1 MMTRSM
7 AAGRHVGAFLAF
19 AFLFL
24 FAAFPPAQAEVKIQD
39 VVSSKGVG
47 AWLVED
53 YTVPIVSIRFAFRGG
68 STQDPAGKEGLANL
82 MTGLFDEGAG
92 ELDSD
97 AFQLRLDDAGAE
109 MSFSAGSDAVYGSM
123 RMLAEGQDE
132 AFALLRMAVLSPR
145 FDVAP
150 MNRIRDQIIAGIQA
164 AALDPSTKGE
174 VAWREA
180 LYGDHPYARPDE
192 GTAETLATIVPEDIR
207 QFHTRL
213 FARSNLAAG
222 VVGALDAE
230 TLKRRLD
237 DLFGELP
244 AEPSLTPV
252 ERAEPKFAQQI
263 DVPSDLPQTTLQL
276 AWPGIERKDPQ
287 FFAAYLMNHILGG
300 GSFSSRLF
308 EEVREKR
315 GLAYGVSSA
324 LVNRDYSS
332 ALAIG
337 TSTRADRAAETLALI
352 RSEVAKMAADGPTE
366 AELDFAKKYVLG
378 AYAINNLDSSRAIAR
393 TLVELKLD
401 GLGTDYIDRR
411 GALINAVT
419 LEDVKAVATRLL
431 SAEPAVMVLG
441 PAISQGTVQ

>member
-7 AAGRHVGAFLAF
+7 AVGRHVGAFLAL
-19 AFLFL
+19 ASMLL
-24 FAAFPPAQAEVKIQD
+24 LAAFSSAHAEVKIQE
-39 VVSSKGVG
+39 VVSAKGVG

-53 YTVPIVSIRFAFRGG
+53 YSVPIVSIRFAFRGG

-92 ELDSD
+92 DLDSD

-123 RMLAEGQDE
+123 RMLAEQQDE
-132 AFALLRMAVLSPR
+132 AFALLRLAILSPR

-150 MNRIRDQIIAGIQA
+150 MDRIRDQIVAGIQA

-192 GTAETLATIVPEDIR
+192 GTADTLATIVPEDIR
-207 QFHTRL
+207 QFHARL
-213 FARSNLAAG
+213 FARSNLAVG
-222 VVGALDAE
+222 VVGAIDAE
-230 TLKRRLD
+230 TLKRKLD

-263 DVPSDLPQTTLQL
+263 DVPSNLPQTTLQL
-276 AWPGIERKDPQ
+276 AWPGIEREDPQ

-300 GSFSSRLF
+300 GTFSSRLF

-315 GLAYGVSSA
+315 GLTYGISSA

-378 AYAINNLDSSRAIAR
+378 AYAINNLDTSGAIAR
-393 TLVELKLD
+393 TLVELQLD
-401 GLGTDYIDRR
+401 GLGIDYIDRR
-411 GALINAVT
+411 GELINAVT
-419 LEDVKAVATRLL
+419 LEDVKAVANRLL

-441 PAISQGTVQ
+441 PAISQDTVQ

>member
-192 GTAETLATIVPEDIR
+192 GTAETLAPLVPEDIR
-207 QFHTRL
+207 QFPTRL
-213 FARSNLAAG
+213 FARSNLAVG
-222 VVGALDAE
+222 VVGAIDAE

-393 TLVELKLD
+393 TLVELQLD
-401 GLGTDYIDRR
+401 GLGIDYIYRR